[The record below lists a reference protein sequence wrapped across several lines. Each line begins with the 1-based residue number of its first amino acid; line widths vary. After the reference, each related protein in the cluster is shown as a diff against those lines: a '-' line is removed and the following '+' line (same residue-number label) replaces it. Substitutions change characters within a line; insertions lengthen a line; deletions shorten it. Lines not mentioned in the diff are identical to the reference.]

1 MLKDRRN
8 LLWIVPL
15 VALLTLPLWKPFA
28 ADFLSPERKAT
39 GFAVP
44 PLTSPRVLSS
54 SEMNGVQF
62 EQSKNGRKEWLLTAS
77 RLYSKEGDS
86 GMQLEDVK
94 AKFFGTTGQAEET
107 RIRSQKARYN
117 ADTKQITLHGE
128 VVIQNDKGY
137 EMQTESLE
145 YLAAQKKI
153 RTTSAVK
160 IQGSNIQVSG
170 NQLLY
175 DIVTGNYSLAGNVV
189 CRIW

>member
-28 ADFLSPERKAT
+28 ADFLSPERKTDSA
-39 GFAVP
+39 AP
-44 PLTSPRVLSS
+44 SLTTPRILSS
-54 SEMNGVQF
+54 SEMKGVQF
-62 EQSKNGRKEWLLTAS
+62 EQSKNGTREWLLTAS
-77 RLYSKEGDS
+77 RLYSKENDS

-94 AKFFGTTGQAEET
+94 AIFFGAAGENEET

-117 ADTKQITLHGE
+117 ADTKQISLQGN

-145 YLAAQKKI
+145 YLGKDKKI
-153 RTTSAVK
+153 KTTSKVK
-160 IQGSNIQVSG
+160 ITGSNIAVSG
-170 NQLLY
+170 ESLMY
-175 DIVTGNYSLAGNVV
+175 DLESGNYRLEGNVV
-189 CRIW
+189 CKIW